1 MGEWVP
7 TLKVASNPVG
17 ESMNEEQVK
26 AMKEARTE
34 KEKTAKLAGT
44 GAGVVAGAQ
53 LGTVLLPIPIVG
65 TFTGALVGG
74 LVGTKIGKK
83 VGGALLDHFGTE
95 NTYAAQETPG
105 SQPGATQ
112 QRANLASEF
121 EKLVQLRDAGI
132 LTEDEFKA
140 AKAKLLGL

>member
-1 MGEWVP
+1 
-7 TLKVASNPVG
+7 
-17 ESMNEEQVK
+17 MNEEQIK
-26 AMKEARTE
+26 AVKEAREE

-83 VGGALLDHFGTE
+83 VGGALLDQFGAE
-95 NTYAAQETPG
+95 NTYAAQATG
-105 SQPGATQ
+105 SQPGGTQ
-112 QRANLASEF
+112 QRANLSAEF

>member
-1 MGEWVP
+1 M
-7 TLKVASNPVG
+7 
-17 ESMNEEQVK
+17 
-26 AMKEARTE
+26 RDE

-53 LGTVLLPIPIVG
+53 LGTFLLPIPVVG

-83 VGGALLDHFGTE
+83 VGGALLDQFGAE
-95 NTYAAQETPG
+95 NNYAAQATPG
-105 SQPGATQ
+105 TTNAPPT
-112 QRANLASEF
+112 NLASEF
-121 EKLVQLRDAGI
+121 EKLVQYRDAGI

>member
-1 MGEWVP
+1 M
-7 TLKVASNPVG
+7 
-17 ESMNEEQVK
+17 SMNEEQARA
-26 AMKEARTE
+26 AMKQARDE

-53 LGTVLLPIPIVG
+53 LGTCLIPIPIVG

-83 VGGALLDHFGTE
+83 VGGALLDQFGAE
-95 NTYAAQETPG
+95 NSYAAQATPG
-105 SQPGATQ
+105 GTQPSE
-112 QRANLASEF
+112 RVNLSAEF

-132 LTEDEFKA
+132 LSEEEFKA

>member
-1 MGEWVP
+1 
-7 TLKVASNPVG
+7 
-17 ESMNEEQVK
+17 MNEEQVK
-26 AMKEARTE
+26 AMKEARAE

-83 VGGALLDHFGTE
+83 VGGALLDQFGAE
-95 NTYAAQETPG
+95 NTYAAQATPG
-105 SQPGATQ
+105 TTQ
-112 QRANLASEF
+112 NTDKANLTAEF
-121 EKLVQLRDAGI
+121 EKLVQFRDAGI
-132 LTEDEFKA
+132 LTEEEFKA